1 MRYLS
6 LSLVLL
12 VIIPFL
18 QPAFGADWYD
28 SNWLKA
34 RSITIDETD
43 IDTADL
49 IDYPLYVNMTLVNI
63 GTDSQ
68 ADCDDFVFTDSTN
81 VTKLDHEIE
90 TCDDANNWAEFWVE
104 VPTVDF
110 DADTIIFMYYDNGAA
125 TDQQNTQG
133 TWNADYKAVW
143 HLNGTF
149 IDSTTSPVTCTNTGS
164 AATSDEYIGDSRDFD
179 AVDDNLACGS
189 PTEVD
194 SIFTNG
200 GSISGWIHPEG
211 AGESNQGY
219 IMAKTDSSLTSN
231 GWILDVIGATSPADI
246 RVFTLGAGTDPRW
259 DTDTNPIVFNKWQQ
273 VAMVFTATPDGT
285 PDPVVYVNGT
295 SYAVTQTNANLA
307 MGSDASAN
315 LCIGN
320 PGGAGSGCLTI
331 RTFNGDIDEVR
342 MNTAVLTAEWIK
354 ADWEC
359 QRGAVDGNSCITV
372 GDEGEEPA
380 AGGSHSQSYADTL
393 AITDTLVFTGTGEQV
408 YSDTLA
414 ITDTLVFTGEGSQSY
429 SDTLAITDDLVFI
442 YNDLNPNFTETLDL
456 TDTYTQLCTGS
467 CGAVA
472 TPNAIILSVN
482 KSPFIMGVY
491 SDATRMTCP
500 DSIVGGVIYNTDD
513 SNLNICIAS
522 GWILPNGTAT

>member
-1 MRYLS
+1 MA
-6 LSLVLL
+6 
-12 VIIPFL
+12 
-18 QPAFGADWYD
+18 PAFGADWYD

-34 RSITIDETD
+34 RKITIDQTD

-49 IDYPLYVNMTLVNI
+49 TNYPLYVNMTLVNV

-68 ADCDDFVFTDSTN
+68 ADCDDFVFVDSTN

-90 TCDDANNWAEFWVE
+90 TCNDANNWAEFWVE

-110 DADTIIFMYYDNGAA
+110 DADTVIFMYYDNAG
-125 TDQQNTQG
+125 TSDQQATQA
-133 TWNADYKAVW
+133 TWNSDFAAVW

-149 IDSTTSPVTCTNTGS
+149 IDSTSSPTTCTNSGTS
-164 AATSDEYIGDSRDFD
+164 AVTNEYIGDSRDSD
-179 AVDDNLACGS
+179 AVDDSIDCGS
-189 PTEVD
+189 DTKTDDIWDGGGSFSVWIKPDSEGETAGRILDKQSGTGWQTDVDDELGADMDLILAQTFTGVDGVWQTTSREIQDTAWNLLHITYNSGATTNDPIFYVDGVSVAITEVSTPTLVRD
-194 SIFTNG
+194 SD
-200 GSISGWIHPEG
+200 
-211 AGESNQGY
+211 AAQ
-219 IMAKTDSSLTSN
+219 
-231 GWILDVIGATSPADI
+231 DI
-246 RVFTLGAGTDPRW
+246 CFFNLHSAAGT
-259 DTDTNPIVFNKWQQ
+259 
-273 VAMVFTATPDGT
+273 
-285 PDPVVYVNGT
+285 
-295 SYAVTQTNANLA
+295 
-307 MGSDASAN
+307 
-315 LCIGN
+315 CGN
-320 PGGAGSGCLTI
+320 I
-331 RTFNGDIDEVR
+331 RTFDGKGDEFR
-342 MNTAVLTAEWIK
+342 MNTVILSANWIK

-372 GDEGEEPA
+372 GDEGTEAVA
-380 AGGSHSQSYADTL
+380 ASQSYADTL
-393 AITDTLVFTGTGEQV
+393 AITDTLVFSGTGTQV

-414 ITDTLVFTGEGSQSY
+414 ITDTPVFTGEGSQSY
-429 SDTLAITDDLVFI
+429 TDTLAITDDLVFI
-442 YNDLNPNFTETLDL
+442 YNDLNPDFAETLDL